1 MSIALWCVLIAGL
14 MPYVATLTAKSRR
27 DFDNARPREWLARQ
41 EGFRARAHAAQ
52 LNSFESF
59 PLFAAAVVI
68 ADLRGADQTPIN
80 LLALGFIAA
89 RVLFIIFYIA
99 NLHVLRSLIWFV
111 AMGCTVA
118 MFFVDGAPLG
128 ELRGE

>member
-1 MSIALWCVLIAGL
+1 MTIALWCVLVAGL
-14 MPYVATLTAKSRR
+14 LPYVATLTAKSRR
-27 DFDNARPREWLARQ
+27 GFDNANPREWLARQ
-41 EGFRARAHAAQ
+41 DGFRARAHAAQ

-59 PLFAAAVVI
+59 PLFAAAVII
-68 ADLRGADQTPIN
+68 ADLRGAEQNPIN

-111 AMGCTVA
+111 AMACTVA
-118 MFFVDGAPLG
+118 MFFVDGTIG
-128 ELRGE
+128 